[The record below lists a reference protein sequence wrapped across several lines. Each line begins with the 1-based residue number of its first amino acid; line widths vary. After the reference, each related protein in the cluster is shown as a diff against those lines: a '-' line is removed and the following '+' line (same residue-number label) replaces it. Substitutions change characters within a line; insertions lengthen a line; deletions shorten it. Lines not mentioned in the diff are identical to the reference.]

1 MVHQSLALF
10 TFYPLSF
17 FDLPQ
22 GKKPLFDHIRGERER
37 SVVLLTF
44 LLAFDSL
51 CAADRLAW
59 HQQVASFEFS
69 LFSLCFLYV
78 FRPAIV
84 NLSSIRMC
92 G

>member
-59 HQQVASFEFS
+59 HQQVASFEFPFFFM
-69 LFSLCFLYV
+69 FSLCFLGQ
-78 FRPAIV
+78 P
-84 NLSSIRMC
+84 L
-92 G
+92 